1 MATAGAAVVEGRAE
15 TAWSNYDHDCEQ
27 GGFPMKALI
36 TFLARLPAAV
46 YLLAGLIG
54 GLAVLRIGWQLYVG
68 LT

>member
-1 MATAGAAVVEGRAE
+1 MLAVLSVLGDRAE

-36 TFLARLPAAV
+36 TFLARLPAAA

-54 GLAVLRIGWQLYVG
+54 GLALLRIGWRLYVG